1 MKTLIEYFV
10 KYKILS
16 NLAIGVTIIAGV
28 LSILSTKKSFFP
40 ETKTREI
47 NISVTYPGASPEEM
61 EEGVTLKVE
70 EAIHNIP
77 GIDEM
82 SSTSSENS
90 ASINVTTLKGYDIDE
105 VYTEIKNAVDRINS
119 FPGGAERPVIYKQKP
134 RSMAMWVGLTGDADL
149 LTLKEYA
156 EEVEDDLL
164 ASGLVSQLVLM
175 GYPNR
180 EISIEVSED
189 DLLRYG
195 FTFDQLAQTVKMNNI
210 DISAGSIKG
219 SNEEI
224 LIRSR
229 AKETTADQIGEIVLR
244 ANNDGSKLLLREVA
258 KITEQFEDVPSRST
272 LNGKEAV
279 FIRVDKLPEEDIEE
293 ISDFME
299 NYVEEFNAKHPS
311 LELIISFNF
320 FDTLKQRLDML
331 FENGFTG
338 LVLVLFSL
346 SLFLS
351 VRLSFWVAWGIPS
364 SFLGMFILA
373 QFVGITINMISL
385 FGMILV
391 VGILVDD
398 GIVIAENIFSHFE
411 KGKNPYRA
419 AVDGTMEVLSA
430 VTTSVLTTVVA
441 FLPLLLL
448 DGTLEFF
455 FEMAVVVV
463 LSLLFSLLEAFFVL
477 PAHLASHHVLR
488 SKNRSGK
495 VRNTINKGIN
505 YLKDNIYGKGLK
517 FTMENRYISVAI
529 IFALFPIT
537 FGLLGGGIIKSTFF
551 PNIPFN
557 SINVNLEF
565 KAGTRESEVEKHIQN
580 FENIVWSI
588 NEDLKK
594 EYNDTTNFINFTF
607 ANVGSSGDG
616 TGGSGGHV
624 GSLNIFHRELDGNP
638 ITSFDLSE
646 RIRKEIG
653 NIPEAEKLT
662 IGGSNRFGKPVSIRL
677 MGKNFEELTDA
688 KEFLKAQLR
697 EIPELKEINDNI
709 TTGKRELQLELTQKA
724 YFLGFTHNE
733 ISKQIRQGFF
743 GEEVQRLQKGTD
755 EVKVWVR
762 YPNSGRTDVGKLDG
776 MKIKSGEKEFDIGE
790 MLNYSVGR
798 GVADIRH
805 YGVSRTITVDADMLD
820 PYGEVPPI
828 LEKVKQD
835 IVPALQAQF
844 PGVDIDYGGQARE
857 SERAGKELGM
867 YFGGAFMV
875 MFLLIILNF
884 KSFYQ
889 ALLVMLM
896 VPIGWIAAILGHG
909 VQGIPVSMLSALGM
923 IALSGVIINDAVVF
937 LDKYNRNLLD
947 GMTVKAAAFDAGV
960 SRFRPIL
967 LTSLT
972 TVLGLMPL
980 LMEKSF
986 QAQFLIP
993 MAVSIA
999 YGVLLGT
1006 FIILLFFPVLIL
1018 FFNDVRMLSQWIW
1031 TGKKPEREEVERV
1044 IIDQEK
1050 ETLLA

>member
-1 MKTLIEYFV
+1 MRQVIEYFV
-10 KYKILS
+10 KYKVLA
-16 NLAIGVTIIAGV
+16 NLLIGVTVLAGGAS
-28 LSILSTKKSFFP
+28 LLSTKKSFFP
-40 ETKTREI
+40 ETKTRQI
-47 NISVTYPGASPEEM
+47 NIQVAYPGASPEEM
-61 EEGVTLKVE
+61 EEGVTLKIE
-70 EAIHNIP
+70 EVIHNIE

-82 SSTSSENS
+82 TSTSSENT
-90 ASINVTTLKGYDIDE
+90 ANINVTTLKGYDIDE

-119 FPGGAERPVIYKQKP
+119 FPGGAERPVIFKQKP
-134 RSMAMWVGLTGDADL
+134 RSMAMWIGLTGDADL
-149 LTLKEYA
+149 VTLKKYA
-156 EEVEDDLL
+156 EEIEDDFL
-164 ASGLVSQLVLM
+164 ASRIVSQLVIM

-189 DLLRYG
+189 DLLRYDL
-195 FTFDQLAQTVKMNNI
+195 TFDQVAQTVRLNNI
-210 DISAGSIKG
+210 DLSAGSIKG
-219 SNEEI
+219 SSEEI

-229 AKETTADQIGEIVLR
+229 AKETTADRIGEIVLS
-244 ANNDGSKLLLREVA
+244 ANNDGSKILLRDVA
-258 KITEQFEDVPSRST
+258 SIKEQFEDVPFNTT
-272 LNGKEAV
+272 LNGKQAV

-293 ISDFME
+293 IS
-299 NYVEEFNAKHPS
+299 NYLNEYIATFNAENPS
-311 LELIISFNF
+311 LELISTFDF
-320 FDTLKQRLDML
+320 FDMLKQRLAML
-331 FENGFTG
+331 YENGGAG
-338 LVLVLFSL
+338 LLLVIFSL
-346 SLFLS
+346 GLFLS

-430 VTTSVLTTVVA
+430 VLTSVCTTIVA

-455 FEMAVVVV
+455 FEMATVVV
-463 LSLLFSLLEAFFVL
+463 LSLAFSLIEAFLVL
-477 PAHLASHHVLR
+477 PAHLASKHVLR
-488 SKNRSGK
+488 AKNRSSK
-495 VRNTINKGIN
+495 VRNTLNTGITF
-505 YLKDNIYGKGLK
+505 LRDKVFGKALQL
-517 FTMENRYISVAI
+517 TMQNRFVSMAL

-551 PNIPFN
+551 PNIPFS

-565 KAGTRESEVEKHIQN
+565 KSGTRESTVEKHIQD
-580 FENIVWSI
+580 FEDKIWKV

-594 EYNDTTNFINFTF
+594 EHNDTTDFVKFTF
-607 ANVGSSGDG
+607 ANVGSTNDGSGV
-616 TGGSGGHV
+616 SGGHL
-624 GSLNIFHRELDGNP
+624 GSINVFHRELDGEP
-638 ITSFDLSE
+638 ISSFQLANK
-646 RIRKEIG
+646 IREAIG
-653 NIPEAEKLT
+653 EVPEAEKLT

-677 MGKNFEELTDA
+677 MGKNFEELTSA

-709 TTGKRELQLELTQKA
+709 TIGKRELQIDLTEQA

-762 YPNSGRTDVGKLDG
+762 YPESGRKNVGKLDE
-776 MKIKSGEKEFDIGE
+776 MKIKSGEKEFTLSE
-790 MLNYSVGR
+790 LVNYSVGR

-805 YGVSRTITVDADMLD
+805 YSVSRTVTVEADMLD

-828 LEKVKQD
+828 LEKVRTE
-835 IVPALQAQF
+835 IVPAMEAQF
-844 PGVDIDYGGQARE
+844 PGVKVDYGGQARE
-857 SERAGKELGM
+857 SARAGQELAM
-867 YFGGAFMV
+867 YFGGAFLV
-875 MFLLIILNF
+875 MFLLITLNF
-884 KSFYQ
+884 KSLYQ

-896 VPIGWIAAILGHG
+896 VPVGWIGAILGHG
-909 VQGIPVSMLSALGM
+909 IQGIPVSMLSALGM

-937 LDKYNRNLLD
+937 LDKYNRNLLNN
-947 GMTVKAAAFDAGV
+947 MSVKEAAFDAGI

-972 TVLGLMPL
+972 TVLGLFPL
-980 LMEKSF
+980 LIETSF

-999 YGVLLGT
+999 FGVLIGT
-1006 FIILLFFPVLIL
+1006 FIILLFFPVLIV
-1018 FFNDVRMLSQWIW
+1018 FFNDIRMTSKWIW
-1031 TGKKPEREEVERV
+1031 TGKKPPRESVERV
-1044 IIDQEK
+1044 IIDKEK
-1050 ETLLA
+1050 ETLFA

>member
-1 MKTLIEYFV
+1 MRKIIEYFV

-16 NLAIGVTIIAGV
+16 NLVIGVTILAGG
-28 LSILSTKKSFFP
+28 LSLVNTKKSFFP
-40 ETKTREI
+40 ETKTRQI
-47 NISVTYPGASPEEM
+47 NIQVLYPGASPEEV
-61 EEGVTLKVE
+61 EEGITLKIE
-70 EAIHNIP
+70 EAIHNVP

-82 SSTSSENS
+82 SSTSSENN
-90 ASINVTTLKGYDIDE
+90 ATINVTTLKGYDIDE

-119 FPGGAERPVIYKQKP
+119 FPGGAERPVIFKQKP

-149 LTLKEYA
+149 ATLKKYA
-156 EEVEDDLL
+156 EDVEDDLM
-164 ASGLVSQLVLM
+164 ASGVVSQLVIM

-195 FTFDQLAQTVKMNNI
+195 FSFDQVAQTVRMNNI

-229 AKETTADQIGEIVLR
+229 AKETTADLIGEIVLR
-244 ANNDGSKLLLREVA
+244 ANSDGSKLLLRDVA
-258 KITEQFEDVPSRST
+258 QIKEQFEDVPSYST
-272 LNGKEAV
+272 LNGQEAV

-293 ISDFME
+293 ISSFMTE
-299 NYVEEFNAKHPS
+299 YVENFNAKYPA
-311 LELIISFNF
+311 LQLTITYNF
-320 FDTLKQRLDML
+320 YDMLKQRLKML
-331 FENGFTG
+331 YENGGAG
-338 LVLVLFSL
+338 LLLVIISL
-346 SLFLS
+346 GLFLS

-398 GIVIAENIFSHFE
+398 GIVIAENIYAHFE
-411 KGKNPYRA
+411 KGKNPYQA
-419 AVDGTMEVLSA
+419 AVDGTMEVIAA
-430 VTTSVLTTVVA
+430 VTTSVSTTIVA

-448 DGTLEFF
+448 DGALEFF
-455 FEMAVVVV
+455 FEMATVVV
-463 LSLLFSLLEAFFVL
+463 LSLAFSLVEAFFVL
-477 PAHLASHHVLR
+477 PAHLASKHVLR
-488 SKNRSGK
+488 SKNRSSK
-495 VRNTINKGIN
+495 IRNLLNKGIS
-505 YLKDNIYGKGLK
+505 YLKDRIFGKALQ
-517 FTMENRYISVAI
+517 FTMQNRYISMAF

-537 FGLLGGGIIKSTFF
+537 FGLMGGGIIKSTFF

-557 SINVNLEF
+557 SININLEF
-565 KAGTRESEVEKHIQN
+565 KAGTREAVVESTIKH
-580 FENIVWSI
+580 FENIVWDI
-588 NEDLKK
+588 NEELKQ
-594 EYNDTTNFINFTF
+594 EHSDTTAFINFTF
-607 ANVGSSGDG
+607 ANIGSSGDG
-616 TGGSGGHV
+616 TGGSGSHV
-624 GSLNIFHRELDGNP
+624 GSLNVFHRELDGDP
-638 ITSFDLSE
+638 ISSFQLASMLKK
-646 RIRKEIG
+646 RIGEV
-653 NIPEAEKLT
+653 PEAEKLT
-662 IGGSNRFGKPVSIRL
+662 IGGSNRFGKPVSVRL
-677 MGKNFEELTDA
+677 MGKNFEELTKS
-688 KEFLKAQLR
+688 KEFLKARLR

-709 TTGKRELQLELTQKA
+709 TVGKRELQLDLTEQA

-733 ISKQIRQGFF
+733 IAKQIRQGFF

-762 YPNSGRTDVGKLDG
+762 YPNSGRENVGKLDG
-776 MKIKSGEKEFDIGE
+776 MKIKAGEREFTLSEIVD
-790 MLNYSVGR
+790 YSIGR

-805 YGVSRTITVDADMLD
+805 YSVSRTVTVEADMLD

-828 LEKVKQD
+828 LEKVRKD
-835 IVPALQAQF
+835 IVPKMSAEF
-844 PGVDIDYGGQARE
+844 PGVKVDYGGQARE
-857 SERAGKELGM
+857 SARAGQELGM
-867 YFGGAFMV
+867 YFGGAFCV

-889 ALLVMLM
+889 ATLIMMM
-896 VPIGWIAAILGHG
+896 VPVGWIGAILGHG
-909 VQGIPVSMLSALGM
+909 IQGIPVSMLSALGM

-937 LDKYNRNLLD
+937 LDKYNRNLLE
-947 GMTVKAAAFDAGV
+947 GMTVKEAAFDAGL

-972 TVLGLMPL
+972 TVLGLFPL
-980 LMEKSF
+980 LIETSF

-999 YGVLLGT
+999 FGVLIGT
-1006 FIILLFFPVLIL
+1006 FIILLFFPVLII
-1018 FFNDVRMLSQWIW
+1018 FFNDIRILSKWIW
-1031 TGKKPEREEVERV
+1031 TGSKPEREAVERV